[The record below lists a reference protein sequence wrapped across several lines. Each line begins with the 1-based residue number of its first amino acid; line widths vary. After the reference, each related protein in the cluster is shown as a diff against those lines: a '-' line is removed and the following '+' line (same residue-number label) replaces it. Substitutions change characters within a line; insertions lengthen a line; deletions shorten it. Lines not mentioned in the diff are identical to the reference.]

1 MTEADSRRS
10 GEPGAGGD
18 SFKRLPL
25 AAPAL
30 LVALYVAARAWRLTG
45 SCLWFDEIFGVH
57 AARHNWGGLWS
68 FVAAD
73 LIHPPLFYALLKI
86 WAAAGGE
93 SLQWLRLFPL
103 LAAVACLLPFFLLAR
118 GLRLSPAQTNLSLL
132 LFAAN
137 GYLIKYAQEVRMY
150 GLLLFFAL
158 GSLWLFLRFLKEG
171 DAARRLLV
179 ALTACNLLLVYTHYY
194 GWLVV
199 AAEAAF
205 LLLEDRRRLKGFLL
219 SAAALVA
226 CFAPWAYAC
235 AAASAGAGGGG
246 LSQNIG
252 WIKRPRPSEFAQ
264 FYALLHEPFYF
275 RQSSQEPLYARWGAY
290 AGLILLGLPVLLLAL
305 RELTRKLRGARSL
318 EAAGAGDA
326 VRTRDAEAA
335 NDAGA
340 TRAADTTDDATLTED
355 SVMTEGAS
363 MTGDASMTEADV
375 TERVD
380 ASRRE
385 GFPATRFLLFF
396 SFVPPAL
403 AFLLSYA
410 LPHSVWGTRHLI
422 VAAAPYM
429 MLAAVAV
436 SRLRPR
442 WLKGTLVGLL
452 CAWYF
457 FAGVLT
463 LARREVTHVWCA
475 WESLAAPLARSAE
488 GGGSPADVYAFE
500 DLVAYHLWFALS
512 GEGGRFHVS
521 VLKNVPGLVEDPAYF
536 LPRGFEGVRVG
547 SADALGGGR
556 FWVAFRDTD
565 WDESRQPLR
574 LLKERGYRVER
585 VFETGA
591 QGQRAFLVLLTRAP

>member
-1 MTEADSRRS
+1 MTGADLQRS
-10 GEPGAGGD
+10 GESRSGGD
-18 SFKRLPL
+18 SFKRLSPFIT
-25 AAPAL
+25 AL

-73 LIHPPLFYALLKI
+73 LIHPPLFYALLKL

-103 LAAVACLLPFFLLAR
+103 LAAVACLAPFFLLAR
-118 GLRLSPAQTNLSLL
+118 GLRLSPEQTNLSLL

-158 GSLWLFLRFLKEG
+158 GSLWLFVKFLKAEG
-171 DAARRLLV
+171 AAYRPLV

-199 AAEAAF
+199 ASEAAF
-205 LLLEDRRRLKGFLL
+205 LLLEDRRKMKGFAL
-219 SAAALVA
+219 SAAALGA

-235 AAASAGAGGGG
+235 AAAATGEGGGG
-246 LSQNIG
+246 LAQNIG
-252 WIKRPRPSEFAQ
+252 WIKRPSPSEFAQ

-290 AGLILLGLPVLLLAL
+290 AGLLLLGLPVMLLAL
-305 RELTRKLRGARSL
+305 RELSRKLRVARSP
-318 EAAGAGDA
+318 EAAGVGDAAQTRDAGDA
-326 VRTRDAEAA
+326 VQAREADAAG
-335 NDAGA
+335 DAGA
-340 TRAADTTDDATLTED
+340 TKAFDTTDGAETTKDA
-355 SVMTEGAS
+355 
-363 MTGDASMTEADV
+363 EAKH
-375 TERVD
+375 VD
-380 ASRRE
+380 PPRRE
-385 GFPATRFLLFF
+385 GFSPTRFLIFF

-410 LPHSVWGTRHLI
+410 LPHSVWGTRHL
-422 VAAAPYM
+422 VVSAAPYM

-436 SRLRPR
+436 WCARPK
-442 WLKGTLVGLL
+442 WLKGSLLGLL
-452 CAWYF
+452 CSWYF

-463 LARREVTHVWCA
+463 LVRREVTHVWCA
-475 WESLAAPLARSAE
+475 WESLAAPLARSGE
-488 GGGSPADVYAFE
+488 GAGSPADVYAFE

-512 GEGGRFHVS
+512 GEGGRFRVS
-521 VLKNVPGLVEDPAYF
+521 VLKNVPGVVEDPAYF
-536 LPRGFEGVRVG
+536 LPRGFKGVRVG
-547 SADALGGGR
+547 DADAAEGER
-556 FWVAFRDTD
+556 FWVAFRGRA
-565 WDESRQPLR
+565 WDESSQPLK

-585 VFETGA
+585 IFETGA